1 MPSSKKNNN
10 ISKNGSSNLSIN
22 QQLEKLDQQ
31 IEWFYGEDFSLDKA
45 ARHYQEAAS
54 SARAIEESLDKIKN
68 QIEIIDHDF
77 SKE

>member
-1 MPSSKKNNN
+1 MPSNKKNNN
-10 ISKNGSSNLSIN
+10 ISKNDSSNLSIN

-54 SARAIEESLDKIKN
+54 SARVIEESLDKIKN

>member
-31 IEWFYGEDFSLDKA
+31 IEWFYGEDFL
-45 ARHYQEAAS
+45 
-54 SARAIEESLDKIKN
+54 
-68 QIEIIDHDF
+68 
-77 SKE
+77 

>member
-10 ISKNGSSNLSIN
+10 ISKNDSSNLSIN

-31 IEWFYGEDFSLDKA
+31 IEWFYGENFSLDEA
-45 ARHYQEAAS
+45 TRHYQEAAS
-54 SARAIEESLDKIKN
+54 SAKAIEESLDKIKN

>member
-1 MPSSKKNNN
+1 MPNSKNNNN
-10 ISKNGSSNLSIN
+10 ISKNDSSNLSIN

-31 IEWFYGEDFSLDKA
+31 IEWFYGENFSLDEA

-54 SARAIEESLDKIKN
+54 SAKTIEESLDKIKN